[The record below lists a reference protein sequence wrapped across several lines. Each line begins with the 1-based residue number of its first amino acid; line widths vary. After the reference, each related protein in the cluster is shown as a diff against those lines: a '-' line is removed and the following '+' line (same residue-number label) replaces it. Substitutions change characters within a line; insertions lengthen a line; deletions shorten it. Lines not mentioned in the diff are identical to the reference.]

1 MDTSSYVLWRFV
13 ILCTLFIYFLDSETI
28 NRIVFIGVVIADSIF
43 LLVKIFGDEDL
54 GDFKYLG
61 SAFITSMC
69 SVCVL
74 GSILYV

>member
-1 MDTSSYVLWRFV
+1 MALRDTMYA
-13 ILCTLFIYFLDSETI
+13 IIFILDSEAI

-74 GSILYV
+74 GSILYVSGLYFVGS